1 MKSFNRKVRK
11 ETIVFKEL
19 TQRDTENHRETQ
31 RRTKLSTIQRT
42 KNKKYKNRKFEY
54 KHTYCSLH
62 LENVDF

>member
-1 MKSFNRKVRK
+1 MKYINRKVRN

-42 KNKKYKNRKFEY
+42 KNKKYGQK
-54 KHTYCSLH
+54 
-62 LENVDF
+62 